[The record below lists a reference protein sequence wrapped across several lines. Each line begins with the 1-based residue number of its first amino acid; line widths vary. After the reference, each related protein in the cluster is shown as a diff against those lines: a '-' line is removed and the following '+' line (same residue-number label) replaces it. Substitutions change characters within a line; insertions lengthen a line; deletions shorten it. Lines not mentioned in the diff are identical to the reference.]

1 MLYSH
6 ELRKIE
12 DKLENLERQASGLFN
27 EKEYEKAL
35 EIYILLF
42 KGNPKVESYAISC
55 GNCYDAMGDKQQ
67 AINFYNQALKIN
79 RHSEAAKL
87 NLSTIYYE
95 IGNYK
100 KAENYA
106 REVLQTN
113 PDNLMAWQN
122 LANIAY
128 CLAKYD
134 EALVYYKK
142 MYEIDNNSY
151 VAMVNIANTYY
162 ALCKYVMALE
172 YASKSLEQNSESA
185 IAYVIAGNSLKALG
199 KYGKSINKYIQAF
212 ELDNTN
218 IDVLNNLS
226 EAYHAVNDWENSLMF
241 AWKYMKRIS
250 EPTASVFLN
259 FGYLLYECYSEKSEN
274 LAKQYAEKWLKI
286 FPENK
291 IVIHMAN
298 AILNGDALQGSENEF
313 IKETFDAFAPDF
325 DATLESLEYQAP
337 ALIEEELEKY
347 ITPSLFKRY
356 RILDLGCGTGLCG
369 LRLKKYAKFKGLI
382 GVDLSEQM
390 LSKAKGRGIY
400 SELICEDI
408 CAYLEASS
416 TFYDIISASD
426 VWTYF
431 GDLTRAFVR
440 VSKSLVPNGLFAFT
454 VSENTENN
462 KDFFMVPSGRF
473 VHNINYIE
481 KLLKSSGLKTLSA
494 TRSVLRNE
502 AENPVYGYV
511 IVAQKPD
518 LNKQNH
524 QN

>member
-1 MLYSH
+1 M
-6 ELRKIE
+6 
-12 DKLENLERQASGLFN
+12 ENLERQALVLFN

-42 KGNPKVESYAISC
+42 KGNPKVENYAISC
-55 GNCYDAMGDKQQ
+55 GNCYDALGDKQQ
-67 AINFYNQALKIN
+67 AINFYNYALKIN

-87 NLSTIYYE
+87 NLSTIFYE
-95 IGNYK
+95 IGDYK
-100 KAENYA
+100 KAESYA
-106 REVLQTN
+106 KDILKSNQN
-113 PDNLMAWQN
+113 NIMAWQN

-128 CLAKYD
+128 CSANYED
-134 EALVYYKK
+134 ALVYYKK

-151 VAMVNIANTYY
+151 VALINIANTYF
-162 ALCKYVMALE
+162 ALYKYVMALE

-185 IAYVIAGNSLKALG
+185 IAYLIAGNSLKALG

-212 ELDNTN
+212 ELDSTN
-218 IDVLNNLS
+218 AEILNNLS
-226 EAYHAVNDWENSLMF
+226 EAHHAINDWENALMF
-241 AWKYMKRIS
+241 AWKYMKRIV
-250 EPTASVFLN
+250 EPSSAIFLN

-274 LAKQYAEKWLKI
+274 LAKQYAEKWIKL
-286 FPENK
+286 FPDNK

-298 AILNGDALQGSENEF
+298 AILNGEALQNSESEF
-313 IKETFDAFAPDF
+313 IRETFDAFAPDF

-337 ALIEEELEKY
+337 SLIEKELEKY
-347 ITPSLFKRY
+347 ISLSLFKKY
-356 RILDLGCGTGLCG
+356 KILDLGCGTGLCG
-369 LRLKKYAKFKGLI
+369 LKLKKYAKFKGMI
-382 GVDLSEQM
+382 GVDLSEKM
-390 LSKAKGRGIY
+390 LAKAKERGIY

-408 CAYLEASS
+408 CTYLESS
-416 TFYDIISASD
+416 SNFYDIITASD

-440 VSKSLVPNGLFAFT
+440 VSKSLISGGLFVFT
-454 VSENTENN
+454 ISENTENN
-462 KDFFMVPSGRF
+462 KDFYMVPSGRF

-494 TRSVLRNE
+494 TKCVLRNE

-511 IVAQKPD
+511 VVAQKPD
-518 LNKQNH
+518 LSKQNH